1 MTTLMFNW
9 IDDLNGLIKLALLKP
24 IGLLN
29 QLILLNNFSSFI
41 KMILLIIWIKLIHL
55 IDFVV
60 LLTFKKNFGFYKF
73 KTWNHEYFMPTSIYE
88 F

>member
-1 MTTLMFNW
+1 MNW
-9 IDDLNGLIKLALLKP
+9 WLGFIKLALLKP

-29 QLILLNNFSSFI
+29 QLILLKNFSSFI

-60 LLTFKKNFGFYKF
+60 LLTF
-73 KTWNHEYFMPTSIYE
+73 
-88 F
+88 